1 MVMREVFRSRPQGA
15 SPAWV
20 EPGGCP
26 DVLSYMGIRVA
37 LWAIL
42 AASLVFGAAGVA
54 GALDRVPPSP
64 TPPPPCRPIPL
75 GAPTGGASFP
85 TCCPP
90 GKPMPQQDI
99 AIRPCPPPILQP
111 GG

>member
-1 MVMREVFRSRPQGA
+1 
-15 SPAWV
+15 
-20 EPGGCP
+20 
-26 DVLSYMGIRVA
+26 MGIRVA

-64 TPPPPCRPIPL
+64 TPPPPPSCRPIPL
-75 GAPTGGASFP
+75 GAPFGGASFP

-90 GKPMPQQDI
+90 GKPVPQQDI
-99 AIRPCPPPILQP
+99 RVPPCPPPVLQP
-111 GG
+111 GV